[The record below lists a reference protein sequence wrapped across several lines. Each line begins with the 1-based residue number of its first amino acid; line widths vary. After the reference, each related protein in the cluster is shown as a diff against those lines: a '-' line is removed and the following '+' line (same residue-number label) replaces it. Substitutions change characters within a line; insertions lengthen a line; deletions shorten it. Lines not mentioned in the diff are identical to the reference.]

1 MKALPPGTILQLMY
15 LSERLERLQPGRFIE
30 IGAGNGE
37 ITSLLLSRGWIGS
50 VYEFDADTTARL
62 KERFADEIVEDRL
75 VLSNSNYVRSETA
88 DVDIVIS
95 SMVMEHLSDE
105 DEALFMQKS
114 RANLEHK
121 HGTLIGIVPAGPR
134 YWGIEDEIA
143 GHFRRYTPDR
153 IEAVAR
159 ACGWSLQHLKGLTF
173 PVSNLLLPV
182 SNYLVTKQEGAKVS
196 LSKLEQTKESGR
208 RNVKFKTTFPSI
220 FSLILNQ
227 YTMYPLHLLQKVLG
241 PTNRSLVLYFEA
253 RPLPR

>member
-62 KERFADEIVEDRL
+62 KERFADEIVEGRL

-114 RANLEHK
+114 RAIWSTSTEPLS
-121 HGTLIGIVPAGPR
+121 GSFRPALVIGGLRTRLQAISAD
-134 YWGIEDEIA
+134 I
-143 GHFRRYTPDR
+143 HR
-153 IEAVAR
+153 I
-159 ACGWSLQHLKGLTF
+159 G
-173 PVSNLLLPV
+173 
-182 SNYLVTKQEGAKVS
+182 
-196 LSKLEQTKESGR
+196 SKLSHGR
-208 RNVKFKTTFPSI
+208 AAGRYSTSK
-220 FSLILNQ
+220 
-227 YTMYPLHLLQKVLG
+227 
-241 PTNRSLVLYFEA
+241 A
-253 RPLPR
+253 